1 MELSSP
7 RFESRHVR
15 KQRRLR
21 RGFVLP
27 AGNTSSEDAARILRL
42 SRDTVH
48 DYIRSGRLPGQKV
61 AYGMWVV
68 GRSTDD
74 LRSLRQQWDL
84 EGIERRRSRRRERPD
99 AEVGAFLSAARSL
112 SFVHPA
118 VVMAEDDAYCTYRVA
133 FDRKLPGCTAF
144 HELEVWRAAI
154 HRARAFAFAAV
165 AEGLSGVD
173 GCSDSVRERLTSE
186 AAAQTRQVEIWSQ
199 LIAEGKPSAT
209 DLSSGEAVGDFAES
223 FEEGWRRRLRALGHD
238 EMADAFELEQRW
250 AWFYGRSPG
259 FHRDRWSPGEVAA
272 ERQAWF
278 RYHIK
283 RAVELVEEMNC
294 ARDTSAVAYMR
305 LRKAREATLAEA
317 KRHTEISLGIERPYM
332 DRYGIRSF
340 QDIER

>member
-1 MELSSP
+1 MAFSSP

-27 AGNTSSEDAARILRL
+27 AGSTSSEDAARILRL

-48 DYIRSGRLPGQKV
+48 DYIRTGRLPGQKL

-99 AEVGAFLSAARSL
+99 AEVTAFLSAARSL

-118 VVMAEDDAYCTYRVA
+118 VVMAEDDAYDAYRVS
-133 FDRKLPGCTAF
+133 FDRKLPAVAAF
-144 HELEVWRAAI
+144 YELEVWRAAI
-154 HRARAFAFAAV
+154 HKARAIAFAAV
-165 AEGLSGVD
+165 AEGLSGVE
-173 GCSDSVRERLTSE
+173 GCSDSVRERLMSE
-186 AAAQTRQVEIWSQ
+186 AATQTRQIEVWSR
-199 LIAEGKPSAT
+199 LIAEVKPSAA
-209 DLSSGEAVGDFAES
+209 DLSTGEAVGDFAEN
-223 FEEGWRRRLRALGHD
+223 FEDRWRRRLSAMGHAD
-238 EMADAFELEQRW
+238 MAAAFVLEQRW

-259 FHRDRWSPGEVAA
+259 FHRDRWTPEEVAA

-278 RYHIK
+278 RYHVR

-294 ARDTSAVAYMR
+294 ARDTSGMAYMR

-317 KRHTEISLGIERPYM
+317 KRHTEVSLGIERPYM

-340 QDIER
+340 QDIEG